1 MYMNRWI
8 DKMWYIYS
16 MEYYSALNKNG
27 VMSFVATWVDLE
39 INILS
44 EIGQKEQDKY
54 HML

>member
-1 MYMNRWI
+1 
-8 DKMWYIYS
+8 MWYIYS

-39 INILS
+39 SNILS